1 MNEWQGPIL
10 ACYEL
15 SKFYPVGDGLFAL
28 SNVELEVEKGQ
39 FVVIMGPSG
48 SGKSTLLNILGGI
61 DRPSH
66 GEVLLN
72 GRKYSR
78 MGEDDL
84 AVMRRRELGIV
95 FQFFNLLPELTASEN
110 IGMPMRLAGMNEREI
125 MSRVMYLLEA
135 TGLMGRANHY
145 PVELSGG
152 EQQRV
157 AIARALAP
165 KPSIV
170 LADEPT
176 GSLDR
181 TSAAQ
186 MMDLIAG
193 LRRRYG
199 LTVLMVTHDMEI
211 AAYADRVLTLRD
223 GALGQDVTNGDTTRP
238 MLDDEGRLQLPEPV
252 RVQLAGAEGIA
263 VEVRPEGVLLRPES
277 AEDDDTSALLSDMLP
292 QDAPPQ
298 RARRFFRRRGRKPA

>member
-176 GSLDR
+176 GNLDSKMSR
-181 TSAAQ
+181 EIMRLFKRFNQEEDQTF
-186 MMDLIAG
+186 
-193 LRRRYG
+193 
-199 LTVLMVTHDMEI
+199 VVVTHQDEFLD
-211 AAYADRVLTLRD
+211 YADTVIRLADGEVLERKARD
-223 GALGQDVTNGDTTRP
+223 
-238 MLDDEGRLQLPEPV
+238 
-252 RVQLAGAEGIA
+252 AE
-263 VEVRPEGVLLRPES
+263 V
-277 AEDDDTSALLSDMLP
+277 
-292 QDAPPQ
+292 
-298 RARRFFRRRGRKPA
+298 